1 MKGINKFVEEY
12 MRSTETLQQSANI
25 GEGNSLSMMTLR
37 GFIEKY
43 SENLEEYYDEYFG
56 SGNKVTESSYGDTI
70 IFCLVDDRDGDFIPS
85 EIRKKFK
92 KAGKWRRDKL
102 KHQWSYVN
110 PLNRIQGYIVVKDL
124 TNIEHTA
131 RTLSLSCICST
142 IYTERKGIG
151 GELMK
156 VLRKFGEDAGYKD
169 IILEVA
175 NEFSAQGM
183 SDEFWEA
190 REAEEEDWSEEE
202 EDWSEDEEDEEDWV
216 GGWYPDECALEV
228 LSYEL
233 WRKCMRKNNKGI
245 PYYNLEQEYIEECIV
260 EYLMEETTSED
271 PEELWKGNG
280 LREVDEDG
288 PKENDYGGF
297 WYLKGKRSQVGLM
310 KFYEKWGYK
319 EDPDIHINWGCYE
332 EIPFPTMRLSLV

>member
-131 RTLSLSCICST
+131 
-142 IYTERKGIG
+142 
-151 GELMK
+151 
-156 VLRKFGEDAGYKD
+156 
-169 IILEVA
+169 
-175 NEFSAQGM
+175 
-183 SDEFWEA
+183 
-190 REAEEEDWSEEE
+190 
-202 EDWSEDEEDEEDWV
+202 
-216 GGWYPDECALEV
+216 
-228 LSYEL
+228 
-233 WRKCMRKNNKGI
+233 
-245 PYYNLEQEYIEECIV
+245 
-260 EYLMEETTSED
+260 
-271 PEELWKGNG
+271 
-280 LREVDEDG
+280 
-288 PKENDYGGF
+288 
-297 WYLKGKRSQVGLM
+297 
-310 KFYEKWGYK
+310 
-319 EDPDIHINWGCYE
+319 
-332 EIPFPTMRLSLV
+332 